1 VSVDTYL
8 KRKNVSKYGV
18 VQHHD
23 VRVLLSPSLWQWAKA
38 VRIDAKRGLFGS
50 SFDVDVEHRHNA
62 TCAH

>member
-18 VQHHD
+18 VEHGG

-38 VRIDAKRGLFGS
+38 VHIDAKRGLFGS
-50 SFDVDVEHRHNA
+50 SFAIEVEHRHNA
-62 TCAH
+62 SCAH